1 MKSLFDSQ
9 RKETLL
15 KEFRMKDKN
24 NKFVDRRFGEYDN
37 KITPEEKILQRFTLE
52 RQVTHLII
60 IIIIITTHY
69 LH

>member
-60 IIIIITTHY
+60 IIIITTHY